1 MFKLLQTKTLL
12 VAALQ
17 VKYKQKYEKEKGH
30 YMPVQD
36 TPQILHAKAV
46 RTLASE
52 VSFSKLF
59 VQLKNKTYY
68 IKLCL

>member
-1 MFKLLQTKTLL
+1 MFRHFKRQDHLRIKLKKLFP
-12 VAALQ
+12 LQ
-17 VKYKQKYEKEKGH
+17 VKYKEKYEKEKGH

-52 VSFSKLF
+52 VILF
-59 VQLKNKTYY
+59 KGKSAV
-68 IKLCL
+68 C